1 MDKKRNSNIRRT
13 LKATI
18 EANRISR
25 LSKEAQKEIFET
37 LNEKRKLATGIDRDR
52 LDTLIGIITEKR
64 EKAEEAYENQTYA
77 EYGGGFARGAGGDGR
92 ENG

>member
-1 MDKKRNSNIRRT
+1 MDKNNLNIEKT

-25 LSKEAQKEIFET
+25 LPKKAQKKICET
-37 LNEKRKLATGIDRDR
+37 LNQKKKVATGIEKHR
-52 LDTLIGIITEKR
+52 LDTLIGIITEKQ
-64 EKAEEAYENQTYA
+64 EKAKEAYENQTYA
-77 EYGGGFARGAGGDGR
+77 EYGGGFINSAGGDGR